1 MAIVLTNGKC
11 YITYDKR
18 TGGITKTSNIDEA
31 QVFYSCNTAMK
42 KVFKA
47 PSKCKGFYPFELDN
61 MDCGCKIKN
70 GRKKYSK
77 EERKMVYEKAGG
89 CCMLC
94 GQRLL
99 LGNMTLDHII
109 PLSMGGEDEIVNLQ
123 AAHRECNQFKSN
135 ILPED
140 FLDRVVE
147 IFIYQMEKR
156 HGGSIVWGIVR
167 GMLEKMV

>member
-1 MAIVLTNGKC
+1 MAIVLTNGEY

-18 TGGITKTSNIDEA
+18 TGGIAKTSNIDEA

-47 PSKCKGFYPFELDN
+47 PGKCRGYYPFDLDS
-61 MDCGCKIKN
+61 MGCECRVKN
-70 GRKKYSK
+70 KRKKYSK
-77 EERKMVYEKAGG
+77 EERKKVYDRAGG

-94 GQRLL
+94 GQKLL
-99 LGNMTLDHII
+99 LEDMTLDHIV
-109 PLSMGGEDEIVNLQ
+109 PLSMGGEDGLGNLQ
-123 AAHRECNQFKSN
+123 AAHRECNEFKSN

-140 FLDRVVE
+140 FLGRVVK

-156 HGGSIVWGIVR
+156 YGGDMIWGIMR
-167 GMLEKMV
+167 GILEKMV